1 MSSSNVSST
10 NWLLISGIVSAVIA
24 LIVIL
29 YFVAKKRSGLNTS
42 GMNGS
47 GLNMAP
53 PPSPSTNP
61 LNSARPG
68 NNKLI

>member
-24 LIVIL
+24 LIVII
-29 YFVAKKRSGLNTS
+29 YFVAKKRSGLNPS

-47 GLNMAP
+47 GLNMP
-53 PPSPSTNP
+53 PPPGPTTSS